1 MNLKNGQIT
10 VSEITRDPR
19 AYALLNREFAQ
30 IAQSPL
36 FRLAGGMTL
45 QQVLS
50 FAKGTAMQ
58 EKLDSLLKQL
68 EAL

>member
-1 MNLKNGQIT
+1 MHVNNGQLS
-10 VSEITRDPR
+10 VSEIPREPR
-19 AYALLNREFAQ
+19 AYALLNREFPQ